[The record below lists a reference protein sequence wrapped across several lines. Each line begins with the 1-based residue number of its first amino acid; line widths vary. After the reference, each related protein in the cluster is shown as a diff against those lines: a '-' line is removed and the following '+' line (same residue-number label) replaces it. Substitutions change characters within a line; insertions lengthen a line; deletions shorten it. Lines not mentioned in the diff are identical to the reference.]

1 MKVLLK
7 EDIPTLGMRG
17 DLVTVVDGYGRNY
30 LIPKGLALEAN
41 PSNIKKLE
49 LEKRR
54 IDVARIKDKER
65 AKSLA
70 VQIEAISL
78 TISHKAGEEG
88 KLYGSV
94 TNMDVAKGL
103 AGKGVE
109 VDRKKIVLEEPI
121 KSLGEYFVEI
131 KLHPEVTA
139 KVKVTVTGE

>member
-7 EDIPTLGMRG
+7 EDIPALGMRG

-30 LIPKGLALEAN
+30 LIPRGLALEAN

-49 LEKRR
+49 LERRR
-54 IDVARIKDKER
+54 IEAVRIKDKER
-65 AKSLA
+65 AQIMA
-70 VQIEAISL
+70 AQIEAISL

-94 TNMDVAKGL
+94 TNMDIAKGL
-103 AGKGVE
+103 AGHGVE
-109 VDRKKIVLEEPI
+109 VDRKKILLDEPI

-131 KLHPEVTA
+131 KIHPEVTA
-139 KVKVTVTGE
+139 KVKVIVSGE